1 MPSLSKK
8 SLSLFLRINC
18 ERQFVLSLY
27 TNTELK
33 SHEKDGMPPRQIG
46 RAGLGLV
53 GQAGYEWQDEKVTEL
68 KTVFGETN
76 VHVNPVMKGSRPDSL
91 PLGTTL
97 PLARPYQFIVEARYD
112 ADTQPFRRATG
123 LTQLVD
129 YYGEHV
135 GIQNT
140 LPDIIQS
147 LPSMSAGLGPFRE
160 GDRNPYELGVGPDG
174 ETFALDAADARLRLR
189 VIDIKNT
196 SEPGAHYFAE
206 VVYYSM
212 TLAGWLVENG
222 LDDAFV
228 VIAAPAVWPGSHEA
242 SNLGKRQA
250 GWEKRIHTPTPAEL
264 SDALEEDLELSPVEV
279 FAPLLRRFFAN
290 RLPEMLAK
298 PWQELVWHVDH
309 RCKGCEFLG
318 YPWLDKDGKPTNRKT
333 HCMPTAD
340 AAGHLSQIVGLS
352 RGASEH
358 LRSQSVRDVKT
369 LASIGANAPVFN
381 EHQGLRAK
389 RGAFPHRAIALE
401 GKTASRIPDS
411 GGDALMPRWPDLHV
425 YAFLDYDLSSAITAG
440 IGLRAFWSEPV
451 PFNSGLV
458 KKTHQWS
465 AKKGED
471 EIFLVDS
478 RRSLDR
484 EREEFLKFLRQL
496 RKIFDEVISWD
507 AKDNADGR
515 RNPRNPNSSYQVYLW
530 DESQRKHLVRLV
542 GRHLPHILADPQLRG
557 LAWLFPPPELLQQP
571 EDASRQSPITLVS
584 TVVNNTVAV
593 PIPHYHQLLDVAR
606 HYAGAAPAVVSV
618 HPLYQEPMSDLIP
631 GERIHEFWKRRGR
644 WTETQALI
652 EETVRKK
659 LLALGFVVSQLERDL
674 KDHLSRQSAPP
685 LNRQPRAAAG
695 LAPQGRLWT
704 EFTKL
709 NAAVKSLDVHST
721 RAMAPK
727 EREARLKS
735 ARLIRRLSGSD
746 EMNAL
751 ASLNA
756 NSGLSLAQA
765 PDIFIYQMSNDSLE
779 VNFKPGEFN
788 LALSPESIPGF
799 LDEHPYRRLQGST
812 LENRIRRAATFD
824 EAGLTGVQIEAI
836 DRVNGHIALRGGY
849 NCCIRE
855 MEQEIGL
862 DFSHDVILDP
872 VHQDYLSKKVELTLQ
887 GIGYPASAVA
897 DGRVLEALGMPRAT
911 QPGTARSTP
920 ASELLWESLRLHD
933 EKVGR
938 NLTPARTS
946 LEAFFAAGGIA
957 LDPSQW
963 EAWGECLSRRLTLV
977 WGPPGTG
984 KSRTLRAVIL
994 GAVLDA
1000 LLHKRP
1006 LRLLVSSNTY
1016 TAVDNV
1022 LLDVETELRDLLPSK
1037 PFDIVRV
1044 QSKWRVDDSV
1054 LLAKHPL
1061 VRNLILN
1068 RDKPSEEIKD
1078 LRDRLDK
1085 PRGILIVGCPPQQLH
1100 NLAVAGK
1107 SRKTPA
1113 QTIRPWF
1120 DMTLIDE
1127 ASQVDVATSI
1137 LVVSK
1142 VAPGGSCVV
1151 AGDDLQL
1158 PPIQQ
1163 AEAPKD
1169 LEHVVGSTYNYFRR
1183 HHDILPSPLNVN
1195 YRSNGPL
1202 VRLTRVAGYSA
1213 RLQSYSPDLKLRLLS
1228 ATPGVKPAIWPA
1240 DLFWTPDWAK
1250 LLDPEYPAVCVI
1262 YNDTLSSQVNDF
1274 EAEAV
1279 TSLLWLLEGRLA
1291 DKLDNERQP
1300 DGSVVAISSATP
1312 YTSQGFWDK
1321 AVGVVTPHRAQMAK
1335 VVRRLQEAFPGHP
1348 AESIRSA
1355 VDTVERFQGQ
1365 QRDVIIA
1372 SFGLGDPDI
1381 ISAEDEFLFNL
1392 NRFNVLTSRSRAK
1405 LIVFLT
1411 WTLLEHLSNDIDV
1424 LEESRLLKQFA
1435 DSFCVDSG
1443 VVRLGFVK
1451 SGMEIPRE
1459 CVLRRAGF

>member
-8 SLSLFLRINC
+8 SLSMFLRINC

-27 TNTELK
+27 SNTELK
-33 SHEKDGMPPRQIG
+33 SHEKDGMPPRQTG

-53 GQAGYEWQDEKVTEL
+53 GQAGYEWQDEKVNEL
-68 KTVFGETN
+68 KTVFGATS
-76 VHVNPVMKGSRPDSL
+76 VHVNPIMKGSRPDSL
-91 PLGTTL
+91 PLDVTL
-97 PLARPYQFIVEARYD
+97 PLVRPYQFVVEARYD
-112 ADTQPFRRATG
+112 ADTQTFRRVTG
-123 LTQLVD
+123 LTHLID
-129 YYGEHV
+129 YYGKPV

-147 LPSMSAGLGPFRE
+147 LPAMAARLRPFRE
-160 GDRNPYELGVGPDG
+160 GGRNPYEMGVGPDG
-174 ETFALDAADARLRLR
+174 ETFQLDDTDTRLRLR

-212 TLAGWLVENG
+212 TLAAWLVENG
-222 LDDAFV
+222 LEHRFV
-228 VIAAPAVWPGSHEA
+228 VTAAPAVWPGSHEA
-242 SNLGKRQA
+242 SNLAKRQA
-250 GWEKRIHTPTPAEL
+250 EWGKRLHTPTPAEL
-264 SDALEEDLELSPVEV
+264 ADALEEDLEIAPVEV
-279 FAPLLRRFFAN
+279 FAPLLRRFFAY
-290 RLPEMLAK
+290 RLPEMLTK
-298 PWQELVWHVDH
+298 PWQELVWHVDY

-318 YPWLDKDGKPTNRKT
+318 YPWRDKDGNPTNKDT
-333 HCMPTAD
+333 HCMPTAE

-358 LRSQSVRDVKT
+358 LRSQSVTDVKT
-369 LASIGANAPVFN
+369 LASTGASASVFN

-389 RGAFPHRAIALE
+389 RGAFPYRAIAL
-401 GKTASRIPDS
+401 KTKAASRIPDS

-425 YAFLDYDLSSAITAG
+425 YTFLDYDLSSAITAA

-451 PFNSGLV
+451 PYNSGLV
-458 KKTHQWS
+458 KTTHQWS

-478 RRSLDR
+478 RSLDR

-507 AKDNADGR
+507 ANGNAAGR
-515 RNPRNPNSSYQVYLW
+515 RNPKNPNSSYQIYLW
-530 DESQRKHLVRLV
+530 DEAQRKHLVRLV
-542 GRHLPHILADPQLRG
+542 GRHLPHILADSQLRG

-571 EDASRQSPITLVS
+571 EDASRQSPITLVAN
-584 TVVNNTVAV
+584 VVNNTVAV
-593 PIPHYHQLLDVAR
+593 PVPHYHQLLDIAR
-606 HYAGAAPAVVSV
+606 HYAGAAPAAVSV

-631 GERIHEFWKRRGR
+631 AERIHEYWKRRGR
-644 WTETQALI
+644 WTETQSLI

-659 LLALGFVVSQLERDL
+659 LISIGFVVTQLERDL
-674 KDHLSRQSAPP
+674 KDHLSRQAAPP
-685 LNRQPRAAAG
+685 LNKLPRIVPG
-695 LAPQGRLWT
+695 LAPQGRLWA

-709 NAAVKSLDVHST
+709 NAAVESLDVHSI

-735 ARLIRRLSGSD
+735 ARLTHRLSGRD
-746 EMNAL
+746 ELNAL
-751 ASLNA
+751 ATLNA
-756 NSGLSLAQA
+756 NSGLNLVPAL
-765 PDIFIYQMSNDSLE
+765 DLFIYRMSDDSLE
-779 VNFKPGEFN
+779 VNVKPGEFN

-799 LDEHPYRRLQGST
+799 LDEHPYRRLQGSP
-812 LENRIRRAATFD
+812 LENRIRRAATFE
-824 EAGLTGVQIEAI
+824 EAGLTGVQVEAI
-836 DRVNGHIALRGGY
+836 DRVNGYIALRGGH
-849 NCCIRE
+849 NCCILE
-855 MEQEIGL
+855 MEQEVGL
-862 DFSHDVILDP
+862 DFSRSVILDP
-872 VHQDYLSKKVELTLQ
+872 VHRDYLSKKVELTLQ

-897 DGRVLEALGMPRAT
+897 DGRVLEALGLPHTDQTGAA
-911 QPGTARSTP
+911 PPTP
-920 ASELLWESLRLHD
+920 ASELLWEASRLHG
-933 EKVGR
+933 EKTGR
-938 NLTPARTS
+938 NLVPARAR
-946 LEAFFAAGGIA
+946 LEAFFATGGTA

-963 EAWGECLSRRLTLV
+963 EAWEECLSRRLTLV

-994 GAVLDA
+994 GAALDA
-1000 LLHKRP
+1000 LTHKRP
-1006 LRLLVSSNTY
+1006 LRLLITSNTY

-1022 LLDVETELRDLLPSK
+1022 LLDVEAELRALLPSK

-1044 QSKWRVDDSV
+1044 QSKWRTEDSD
-1054 LLAKHPL
+1054 LLARHPH

-1068 RDKPSEEIKD
+1068 RDRPSEEIKE
-1078 LRDRLDK
+1078 LRNRLDK
-1085 PRGILIVGCPPQQLH
+1085 PRGILIMGCPPQQLH
-1100 NLAVAGK
+1100 NLAVAGS
-1107 SRKTPA
+1107 SRRTPA

-1120 DMTLIDE
+1120 DITLIDE
-1127 ASQVDVATSI
+1127 ASQMDVATST

-1142 VAPGGSCVV
+1142 VAHNGSCVV

-1195 YRSNGPL
+1195 YRSNDPL

-1213 RLQSYSPDLKLRLLS
+1213 SLQSYSPNLKLRLLPKIP
-1228 ATPGVKPAIWPA
+1228 TVKPANWPVN
-1240 DLFWTPDWAK
+1240 LFWTPDWAR
-1250 LLDPEYPAVCVI
+1250 LLDPEYPAVCVV

-1274 EAEAV
+1274 EADAV
-1279 TSLLWLLEGRLA
+1279 ASLLWLLQGRLA
-1291 DKLDNERQP
+1291 DKLDNERHS
-1300 DGSVVAISSATP
+1300 DGSVVAVGSTTP
-1312 YTSQGFWDK
+1312 YTRQGFWDK

-1335 VVRRLQEAFPGHP
+1335 VVRRLQQAFPGHP

-1365 QRDVIIA
+1365 QRDVITA

-1405 LIVFLT
+1405 LIVFIT
-1411 WTLLEHLSNDIDV
+1411 WSLLEHLSNDIDV
-1424 LEESRLLKQFA
+1424 LDESRLLKQFV
-1435 DSFCVDSG
+1435 DSFCVDAG
-1443 VVRLGFVK
+1443 VVKLGFIKNGV
-1451 SGMEIPRE
+1451 EVQRE
-1459 CVLRRAGF
+1459 SVLRRAGF